1 MEYESWS
8 SQSKAIYNGKIMNMN
23 KVRTWGP
30 VFLWAAVIFWFSSR
44 PTMTT
49 TEIIWQDFF
58 VKKSAHIIEYAIFMT
73 LWLRALTRSG
83 YSFAKSIQIAFP
95 LVVLY
100 ALSDE
105 YHQSWVPGRG
115 PHLRDV
121 GFDTIGAASA
131 TYLIWFWL
139 PRTSTKL
146 KTMAANWG
154 LPVRVAK

>member
-1 MEYESWS
+1 MDI
-8 SQSKAIYNGKIMNMN
+8 K
-23 KVRTWGP
+23 KVSTWGP
-30 VFLWAAVIFWFSSR
+30 VLVWAAIIFLFSSR

-49 TEIIWQDFF
+49 TEIVWHDFLI
-58 VKKSAHIIEYAIFMT
+58 KKSAHIIEYAIFMT

-83 YSFAKSIQIAFP
+83 YSFAKSIKIAFP
-95 LVVLY
+95 IVVLY

-105 YHQSWVPGRG
+105 YHQSLVPGRG

-131 TYLIWFWL
+131 IYAIWFWL
-139 PRTSTKL
+139 PRTSPRL